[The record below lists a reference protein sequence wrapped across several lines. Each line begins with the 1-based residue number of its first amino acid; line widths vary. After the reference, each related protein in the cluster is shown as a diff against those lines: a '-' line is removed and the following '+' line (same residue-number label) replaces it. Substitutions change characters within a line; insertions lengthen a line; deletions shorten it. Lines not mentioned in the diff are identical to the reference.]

1 MDTAPLPPS
10 AAADPMVIVGDGE
23 CGALAALTLRQRGWP
38 HGIVLIGE
46 EPVGPYERPALSK
59 PADDGTPWRPMAES
73 AQLAE
78 AGITLQ
84 LGTAVTAI
92 DRGQRTLRLADGR
105 RLRWHRLLLATGAV
119 PRPLA
124 VPGGARARVL
134 RTLADAQALFEAARA
149 LSGAA
154 AGTSAAAVVAAS
166 ASFAPAVS
174 RAPVSAPAFASAAAP
189 ASESAFASASAPQ
202 AVIVGGGLIG
212 LESAALLRGLGL
224 GVTVVE
230 TGPALLGRAVPAAL
244 ARRLQALHEA
254 AGVQVITGAAVEAVT
269 ADSVQLRDG
278 RQLPAACV
286 LAAIGVQ
293 PATALAEAAGLT
305 CADGIVVDARLATA
319 DPTVYAAGDC
329 AAVQTAPDTAPQRS
343 QSWRAAREQGVHAAG
358 AVGGEAA
365 ALVQRPWFWSD
376 QLGHGLQVAGRPE
389 ADRPWIE
396 RPSGPGATLLLQLD
410 GEGRL
415 AAAAGLAPGQAI
427 ARDIRL
433 LERLMDADIRPDPA
447 VLADA
452 AVPLKSLWPR

>member
-10 AAADPMVIVGDGE
+10 AAADPMVIVGAGE

-84 LGTAVTAI
+84 LGTPVTAI

-105 RLRWHRLLLATGAV
+105 RLRWHRLLLATGAMS
-119 PRPLA
+119 RPLA

-134 RTLADAQALFEAARA
+134 RTLADAQALFDEARA

-154 AGTSAAAVVAAS
+154 AAAVVAAS
-166 ASFAPAVS
+166 ASLAAAAS
-174 RAPVSAPAFASAAAP
+174 RAPASAPAFASAAAP

-358 AVGGEAA
+358 AMLGEAA
-365 ALVQRPWFWSD
+365 PLVQRPWFWSD

-433 LERLMDADIRPDPA
+433 LERLMDAGIRPDPA